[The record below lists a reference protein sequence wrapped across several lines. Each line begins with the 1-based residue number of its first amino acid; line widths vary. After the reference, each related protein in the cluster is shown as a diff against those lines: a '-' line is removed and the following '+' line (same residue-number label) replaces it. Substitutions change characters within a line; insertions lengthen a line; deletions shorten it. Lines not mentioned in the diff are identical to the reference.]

1 MWRAYSR
8 ALKAAPVRTNVLT
21 ATFVTATGD
30 ALAQTLAAWP
40 QQQQRAASAAE
51 PGSATAS
58 LLPPPFAI
66 DLERS
71 ATVTAYWAV
80 TAPALYGW
88 FRWLDA
94 KFPTGAATG
103 AGRQIPTARGLAT
116 LGKKLLVHQW
126 TFVPVL
132 NGCFFAYLVLA
143 EHTLQ
148 HKRAAGAR
156 NAAAAAAPVTAQQR
170 QDSITLVRIMQQQS
184 SGVLQQRLC
193 DEVPSR
199 LREAQK
205 TSVVVWGVAHTFN
218 FMFLPP
224 YTRVLF
230 NSSVGVIWS
239 AYLSI
244 VGHRMAVHEG

>member
-1 MWRAYSR
+1 MWGAYSR

-21 ATFVTATGD
+21 ATFVTGTGD
-30 ALAQTLAAWP
+30 ALAQTLAAKWHSDSGRRAP
-40 QQQQRAASAAE
+40 AEAQRD
-51 PGSATAS
+51 PTA
-58 LLPPPFAI
+58 LLPPPMAI

-94 KFPTGAATG
+94 KFPTGATG
-103 AGRQIPTARGLAT
+103 AGPALLPTAKGLAT

-132 NGCFFAYLVLA
+132 NGCFFAYLVLV

-148 HKRAAGAR
+148 QKRAAVVAGGV
-156 NAAAAAAPVTAQQR
+156 AAAAPAVPAQQR
-170 QDSITLVRIMQQQS
+170 QDSVTLARIQQQQS
-184 SGVLQQRLC
+184 NSVLQQRLR

-199 LREAQK
+199 
-205 TSVVVWGVAHTFN
+205 TF
-218 FMFLPP
+218 
-224 YTRVLF
+224 T
-230 NSSVGVIWS
+230 
-239 AYLSI
+239 
-244 VGHRMAVHEG
+244 